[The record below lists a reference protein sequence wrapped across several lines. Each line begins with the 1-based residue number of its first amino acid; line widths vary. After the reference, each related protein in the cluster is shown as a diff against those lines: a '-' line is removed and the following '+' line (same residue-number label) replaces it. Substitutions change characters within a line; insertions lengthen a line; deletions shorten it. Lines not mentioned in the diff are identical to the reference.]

1 MTARTI
7 SAVRRPAGALPQLP
21 AAGSAGPLL
30 LARRAFA
37 EMSADYADVLVP
49 VEVSD
54 RDEAHVELVVIT
66 DLLEVLA
73 SNQTSRA
80 SRRQVWSRM
89 IAKAEDGNEWT
100 LALIALA
107 YPVLRTTANR
117 LAGEFP
123 FADEHDLESQLI
135 VAFLTRA
142 FAEDPARLADE
153 VRDVPGFL
161 ASRAHTA
168 VRRAMA
174 PWRDEEA
181 WTFSLDELHDEDGFD
196 PADLPHGRGRGVLER
211 AVMVGVL
218 SEAEAELIAATRID
232 GVTVK
237 HAAAGRSR
245 ASGFRDRAAAEVRLA
260 AWMLGRAPE
269 ARVVRP
275 GD

>member
-1 MTARTI
+1 MAAHNTA
-7 SAVRRPAGALPQLP
+7 SVRRSGEALPQLP
-21 AAGSAGPLL
+21 AAGAAGPLL

-54 RDEAHVELVVIT
+54 REEAHVELVVIT

-73 SNQTSRA
+73 LPQTSRA
-80 SRRQVWSRM
+80 SRRAVWSRM
-89 IAKAEDGNEWT
+89 IARAADGNEWT

-123 FADEHDLESQLI
+123 FADEHDLESHLI

-142 FAEDPARLADE
+142 FAEDPAQLAAE
-153 VRDVPGFL
+153 KRDVPGYL

-174 PWRDEEA
+174 PWREEEA

-232 GVTVK
+232 GVSVK
-237 HAAAGRSR
+237 QAAGGRSR
-245 ASGFRDRAAAEVRLA
+245 ASGFRDRAGAERRLA
-260 AWMLGRAPE
+260 AWMLGKAPE
-269 ARVVRP
+269 VQVVRP
-275 GD
+275 AD